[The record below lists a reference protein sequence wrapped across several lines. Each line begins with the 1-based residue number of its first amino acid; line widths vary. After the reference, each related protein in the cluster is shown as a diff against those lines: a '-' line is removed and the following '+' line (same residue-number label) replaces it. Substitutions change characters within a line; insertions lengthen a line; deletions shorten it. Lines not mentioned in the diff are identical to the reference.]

1 MTQNDIYKQVEI
13 DTAQCVERRYSFFKF
28 KPRRHYE
35 PGCRAEAMQKYS
47 AQLNEEFL
55 ENEQIQDYIEQRLL
69 NANFEVIVTLII
81 ALLILGVVYFY
92 ILK

>member
-35 PGCRAEAMQKYS
+35 PSCRAEAKARHQWE
-47 AQLNEEFL
+47 LDL
-55 ENEQIQDYIEQRLL
+55 ENAESEEIQDILDSKLMNGQIEI
-69 NANFEVIVTLII
+69 VITLII